1 MRGLRAPRVAT
12 GGLALSEPT
21 NRCRAPGRMRDS
33 DAEGFRRF
41 PIPGLSIDRA
51 NLRQYAATS
60 ASSEGKVFI
69 LSRHRFL
76 PIV

>member
-12 GGLALSEPT
+12 AGLALSEPT
-21 NRCRAPGRMRDS
+21 SRCRTPGRTRDS
-33 DAEGFRRF
+33 DAEGFRRL
-41 PIPGLSIDRA
+41 PVPGLSIDRA

-69 LSRHRFL
+69 LWRRRFL